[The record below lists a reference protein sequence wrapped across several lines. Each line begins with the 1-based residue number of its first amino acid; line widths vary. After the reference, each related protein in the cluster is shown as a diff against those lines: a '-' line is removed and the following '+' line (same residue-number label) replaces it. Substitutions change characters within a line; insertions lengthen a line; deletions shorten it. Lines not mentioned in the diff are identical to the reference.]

1 MLRAGGP
8 DWQSV
13 LGYVESIYRHF
24 EMWQSEQAEAKGRR
38 LNGKTEEVP
47 MQGTRTPTA
56 TVQERNC
63 ITTFVHYCLFLF
75 NLSLHRLLLCTYF
88 YSCVSLL
95 WSGLHENCV
104 DCGYSAEACYPV
116 DLDFTCQIFHRT
128 LLKRNLFIVLEIYGI
143 NSLFFRKTA
152 NISFCEHL
160 CVGTDTAQVL

>member
-1 MLRAGGP
+1 
-8 DWQSV
+8 
-13 LGYVESIYRHF
+13 
-24 EMWQSEQAEAKGRR
+24 
-38 LNGKTEEVP
+38 

-128 LLKRNLFIVLEIYGI
+128 LFKRNLFIVLEIYGI
-143 NSLFFRKTA
+143 YSLSSLKLQTFRFVNT
-152 NISFCEHL
+152 S
-160 CVGTDTAQVL
+160 VLVQILHRCCRARWVFRSKVTETFVTW